1 MTNEYSSVLI
11 EVSDTIGA
19 KTNGDST
26 MTWYDQ
32 HADKLAEQ
40 YESVGF
46 EQVHQRWI
54 HLLPEPGTALDV
66 GAGSGRDAAW
76 LTDKGWQVVAVE
88 PSPAMQAEGRA
99 AHPAASIYW
108 INDQLPTLARVKQ
121 LYQGYRLILLAGV
134 FMHLPTTDQEPA
146 LDTLIELLGPG
157 GLLVISLRK
166 GPCETERGNHPTDAD
181 ALATRATAAG
191 LTLEL
196 DETDPDS
203 LGRRKVSWRS
213 LVFSRPE

>member
-1 MTNEYSSVLI
+1 
-11 EVSDTIGA
+11 
-19 KTNGDST
+19 

-32 HADKLAEQ
+32 NADKLAEQ
-40 YESVGF
+40 YESVDF

-54 HLLPEPGTALDV
+54 HLLPQPGTALDV

-76 LTDKGWQVVAVE
+76 LTDKGWQVVAAE

-108 INDQLPTLARVKQ
+108 VNDQLPDLARVRQ
-121 LYQGYRLILLAGV
+121 LYQGYKLILLAGV
-134 FMHLPTTDQEPA
+134 FMHLPPEAQEPA

-166 GPCETERGNHPTDAD
+166 GPCEKVRENHPTDPD
-181 ALATRATAAG
+181 GLAARATAAG
-191 LTLEL
+191 LALEL
-196 DETDPDS
+196 DATDPDA
-203 LGRRKVSWRS
+203 LGRKKVSWRT
-213 LVFSRPE
+213 LVFSRKIKDGSER